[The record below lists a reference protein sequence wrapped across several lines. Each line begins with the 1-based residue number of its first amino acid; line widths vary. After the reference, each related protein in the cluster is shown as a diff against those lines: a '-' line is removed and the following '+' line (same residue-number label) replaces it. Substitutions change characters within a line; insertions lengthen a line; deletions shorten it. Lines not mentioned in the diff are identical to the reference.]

1 MWISGEPFVFT
12 DWSAGQPDNAGGVE
26 MCIHIRQLGVN
37 LGFASI
43 AQWNDISCT
52 TTTADSSLF
61 RPICKQ
67 EQTV

>member
-12 DWSAGQPDNAGGVE
+12 DWSAGQPDNSFGGTE
-26 MCIHIRQLGVN
+26 MCIHIRD
-37 LGFASI
+37 LGFAPN
-43 AQWNDISCT
+43 AQWNDVNCAST
-52 TTTADSSLF
+52 TGF